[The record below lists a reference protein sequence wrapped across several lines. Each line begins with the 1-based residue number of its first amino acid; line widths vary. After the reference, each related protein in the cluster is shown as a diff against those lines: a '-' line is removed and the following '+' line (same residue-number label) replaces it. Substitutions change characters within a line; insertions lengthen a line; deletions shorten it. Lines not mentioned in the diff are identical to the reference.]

1 MEKTNDKPVE
11 KPIDSKFLKELE
23 KKGEESAKN
32 IVKEF
37 VKNGNVN
44 DSLKSI
50 ENVLQ
55 KGFDDFEKET
65 GRKMSYSEMRD
76 LYG

>member
-1 MEKTNDKPVE
+1 METKNDNTVE

-32 IVKEF
+32 IVKNF
-37 VKNGNVN
+37 TKNGNVD
-44 DSLKSI
+44 DSMKSI
-50 ENVLQ
+50 ENVLK
-55 KGFDDFEKET
+55 KGFNEFEKET
-65 GRKMSYSEMRD
+65 GRKMTYSEMRD